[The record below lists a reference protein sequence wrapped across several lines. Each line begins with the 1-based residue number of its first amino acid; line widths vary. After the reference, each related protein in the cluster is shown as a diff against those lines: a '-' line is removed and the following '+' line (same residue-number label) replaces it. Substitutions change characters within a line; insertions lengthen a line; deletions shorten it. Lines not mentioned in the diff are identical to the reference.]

1 MQNAG
6 CGVVTGRGITAAQP
20 ALTLSQESASSQQH
34 SGPFQMPLPSCG
46 FLVALTAVGSA
57 GGYQLQ
63 LQPSKL
69 VLPHK
74 VRQ

>member
-6 CGVVTGRGITAAQP
+6 CGVVTGRGIIAAQP
-20 ALTLSQESASSQQH
+20 ALTLSQESASHH
-34 SGPFQMPLPSCG
+34 SGPFQMPLLPVDS
-46 FLVALTAVGSA
+46 LVALTAVGSA